1 MNCPFLSQDDFKP
14 CAATE
19 ERYVPS
25 EFQRDQYCTGR
36 WHTLCPFYRIRQQG
50 GWRKPQTAGPISERE
65 GAVRAQRLAA
75 APGIEQ
81 KTGSS
86 GGRCS

>member
-14 CAATE
+14 CSATE

-50 GWRKPQTAGPISERE
+50 GWRKPETAWPISERE
-65 GAVRAQRLAA
+65 RAVRARRLAA

-86 GGRCS
+86 GRRCS